1 MNHAKLRLDT
11 FLPFN
16 LSVASYLVSDV
27 IADSYKILFGLKV
40 PEWRLLAVIAEAD
53 GLNQQ
58 ELGLRTRMDKVT
70 VSRAAIA
77 LFERNLVT
85 RMPNPLDGRSHLLT
99 LSTAGRT
106 LYDNVVPQALALE
119 AQVFSGLTK
128 NEIDALFNALR
139 KVQATSMRILEARNA
154 GGRVT
159 PRGAVPAGSRFPPTL
174 R

>member
-1 MNHAKLRLDT
+1 MTHSKLRLDT

-27 IADSYKILFGLKV
+27 IADSYKALFGLKV

-77 LFERNLVT
+77 LFERDLVART
-85 RMPNPLDGRSHLLT
+85 PNPHDGRSHLLT
-99 LSTAGRT
+99 LSAAGLK

-119 AQVFSGLTK
+119 AQVFAGLTTT
-128 NEIDALFNALR
+128 EIEALFNALR
-139 KVQATSMRILEARNA
+139 KVQATSMRILAARKA
-154 GGRVT
+154 DGRA
-159 PRGAVPAGSRFPPTL
+159 R
-174 R
+174 